1 MEVIVEESEIM
12 LIEKIR
18 GVREKN
24 EEVVR
29 VIKEIKKVKV
39 RNSKSEKWKIEKD
52 LVLKKGKIYVLKN
65 EELRME
71 IILSHHNCYELKT
84 SVKSKE

>member
-71 IILSHHNCYELKT
+71 IIWSHHNCYELKT

>member
-65 EELRME
+65 EELRMK
-71 IILSHHNCYELKT
+71 IIWSHHNCYELKT